1 MDNKYVGFYESIVDA
16 ARSVS
21 DKGRKVASNIRVS
34 IDKPNRSAY
43 GFRWYSNKLEST
55 Q

>member
-21 DKGRKVASNIRVS
+21 EKARKIVSNIRVS

-43 GFRWYSNKLEST
+43 GFRWYSKRIEPK
-55 Q
+55 